1 MTYNRCADKMLVR
14 SSDDLS
20 SLRKRGEARRYFGA
34 GCTYSSVSLVKRHIT
49 LHVLRRDVLLH
60 ALGGFAEP
68 GPMAARLWSSQEDEY
83 LRQTYTF
90 IHRRELWERLPRR
103 TPGAIRRRAC
113 TLGLTR
119 TQRQPAIRTDSQ
131 YMRHEVLGPA
141 ASCGA
146 APLPPISLSYEMQER
161 PVPQVEKHAI
171 LDEIGS

>member
-1 MTYNRCADKMLVR
+1 M
-14 SSDDLS
+14 
-20 SLRKRGEARRYFGA
+20 
-34 GCTYSSVSLVKRHIT
+34 KRHIT
-49 LHVLRRDVLLH
+49 LYVVRRDVLLH

-68 GPMAARLWSSQEDEY
+68 GPMAARLWTSQEDEY

-119 TQRQPAIRTDSQ
+119 TKRQPAMRTDSQ
-131 YMRHEVLGPA
+131 FMLQVVLPP
-141 ASCGA
+141 SSGA
-146 APLPPISLSYEMQER
+146 APLPSISLSYEMQER
-161 PVPQVEKHAI
+161 TMAQLEKHAI